1 MPRGRLPNFARRR
14 RVDELLAQG
23 LSLAEVARRLGLSR
37 QYVGWMAEANRHL
50 PPTFRVRCRACGH
63 DLNQAVARPED
74 DRQVYCL
81 ACLAAH
87 PEASF
92 TEHLRAYRL
101 AAGLTVSALAA
112 KAGVRVSTLSCLEH
126 AWSRANWETAA
137 KLLRALG
144 VALVYRAKVAGKPD

>member
-1 MPRGRLPNFARRR
+1 MSAGWPN
-14 RVDELLAQG
+14 
-23 LSLAEVARRLGLSR
+23 
-37 QYVGWMAEANRHL
+37 VGWMAEANHHR
-50 PPTFRVRCRACGH
+50 PPAFRVRCRACGH

-101 AAGLTVSALAA
+101 AAGLTASALAA
-112 KAGVRVSTLSCLEH
+112 RAGVPQSTLSCLEH
-126 AWSRANWETAA
+126 ARSRANWETAA

-144 VALVYRAKVAGKPD
+144 VRLVYGPARDGKSS

>member
-1 MPRGRLPNFARRR
+1 
-14 RVDELLAQG
+14 
-23 LSLAEVARRLGLSR
+23 
-37 QYVGWMAEANRHL
+37 MAEANRHL
-50 PPTFRVRCRACGH
+50 PPAFRVRCRACRR

-87 PEASF
+87 PDASF
-92 TEHLRAYRL
+92 AEHLRTYRL
-101 AAGLTVSALAA
+101 AAGLTASALAA
-112 KAGVRVSTLSCLEH
+112 KAGVPQSTLSCLEC

-144 VALVYRAKVAGKPD
+144 VRLVYGPARATGRAAQ